1 MVQLK
6 LSAFSGFWVPL
17 SWIPSPQCPEAGKEF
32 RYLPV
37 SPPLC
42 ALEPPAT
49 WPAHRRLAGCLP
61 PSPSA
66 GQVPLTRPPAQKE
79 PACPAT
85 AARLVPRQQTSSG
98 PRSALAGCAAPPPFS
113 RPRRRR
119 RRRAE
124 GGGGWISRPRRRRR
138 GPRSP
143 RAGAGRSR
151 GGRGDDYGCRDG
163 VNGGGARS
171 GRAARAAGSLR
182 SNGGRRDPGG
192 GRGRPKRR
200 DPRRRSPAKLH
211 LGEIPAGRH
220 KEPPTRERGAG
231 TSVFQFIPLN
241 SLLASSR

>member
-138 GPRSP
+138 GAAFSTR
-143 RAGAGRSR
+143 
-151 GGRGDDYGCRDG
+151 
-163 VNGGGARS
+163 RS
-171 GRAARAAGSLR
+171 GTFP
-182 SNGGRRDPGG
+182 RR
-192 GRGRPKRR
+192 
-200 DPRRRSPAKLH
+200 PRRRRRLQGRRERRRRSVGPRCACCRVVKEQRRTPRPRRG
-211 LGEIPAGRH
+211 LGETQAPGSPPAQSCEAALGRN
-220 KEPPTRERGAG
+220 TRRSA
-231 TSVFQFIPLN
+231 
-241 SLLASSR
+241 